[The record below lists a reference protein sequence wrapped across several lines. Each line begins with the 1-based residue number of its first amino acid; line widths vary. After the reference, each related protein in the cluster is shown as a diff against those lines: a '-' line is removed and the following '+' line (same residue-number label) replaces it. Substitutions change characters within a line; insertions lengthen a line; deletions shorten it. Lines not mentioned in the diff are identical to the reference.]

1 MDGSMLKSFVFKT
14 CNYWGQE
21 KPVLNLVFKFYFT
34 FSWGLVLFASS
45 MVQIPT
51 SKQTF

>member
-1 MDGSMLKSFVFKT
+1 MDGSMLGVFSLKSIIVGARKT
-14 CNYWGQE
+14 
-21 KPVLNLVFKFYFT
+21 VLNLVFKFYFT

-45 MVQIPT
+45 TVQIPT